1 VTKTGATRNLTLPP
15 ASGWL
20 RTLIKALLKRYIY
33 PPDKESAAIEL
44 VIKSRLR
51 N

>member
-20 RTLIKALLKRYIY
+20 RTMIKALLKRYKY
-33 PPDKESAAIEL
+33 PPDLESAAIEL
-44 VIKSRLR
+44 VIKFRLR
-51 N
+51 H